1 MFIRGRIPVGGF
13 AFSFFTAF
21 VSSSIFGLISTSNSS
36 FFISTSSFSLDE
48 PELGGAL
55 SPEDLD
61 EKARVD
67 CFAGGFAPL
76 ALPKNL
82 LLRT

>member
-1 MFIRGRIPVGGF
+1 
-13 AFSFFTAF
+13 
-21 VSSSIFGLISTSNSS
+21 
-36 FFISTSSFSLDE
+36 LDE